1 MPLHLLVPSLLRVS
15 PTPTPTEPHPL
26 HAHLKPLLQTARA
39 ASRKYTVELP
49 QILVHGGGA
58 GEIEEAVMWFALSC
72 ERADGGTGGE
82 AEEEERWAGMAG
94 PWEDPV
100 WRAAWLERM
109 ERREFKIQIL
119 LYFLKLSLP
128 GPAPAPPPS
137 SPKKRKRGQPKE
149 EVVPAELPADECLEI
164 FMDKMSMWQ
173 LMAGLENA
181 ASPVDTLATEKT
193 RDWMQ
198 VFFEEVVK
206 PQFEKQLPEMCALM
220 RSKLFPSSPSPSS
233 RDTSPST
240 SRATSPDIPKQKQ
253 KRDSSSTTST
263 SKTSQSQSQTRA
275 RTLTRNRSRSLSVS
289 LAQERLHRERE
300 RSSTSTGA
308 GTSKKRMLNREV
320 SMSRAFKPKPRA
332 TAHAEESQSQ
342 AAQKALRDAQKE
354 QEKREA
360 RERRE
365 RGVLLVEATPTKPKP
380 GLARSQSQSQSQSQL
395 GVSVQR
401 LARTQSSLFQPSSS
415 TSLLLRGEPVDSG
428 EEDAEGEE
436 EEEWYLP
443 GTSSPGVLIL
453 SPGLGRR
460 VGDAQILVDGTPTK
474 KKARLR

>member
-1 MPLHLLVPSLLRVS
+1 MVSPLHYQLSTRPKIPWNTAQERSIFTEFPFDTDLEQETDDQFVVRTYLQFLWLPESIMPLHLLVPSLLRVS
-15 PTPTPTEPHPL
+15 LSPTTTPTDPHPL
-26 HAHLKPLLQTARA
+26 HTHLKPLLQTARA
-39 ASRKYTVELP
+39 ASLKYTVELP

-82 AEEEERWAGMAG
+82 AEEEERWVGMAG

-128 GPAPAPPPS
+128 GPLPAPPPPP

-149 EVVPAELPADECLEI
+149 VKEKEEQEPPADECLEI

-181 ASPVDTLATEKT
+181 ARPLDTLATEKT

-206 PQFEKQLPEMCALM
+206 PQFEKQLPDMCALM
-220 RSKLFPSSPSPSS
+220 RSKLFPAFPSPSS
-233 RDTSPST
+233 CDTSPSS

-253 KRDSSSTTST
+253 KRDSSSTTISKT
-263 SKTSQSQSQTRA
+263 SKTRP
-275 RTLTRNRSRSLSVS
+275 LTRDRDRSRSLSVS
-289 LAQERLHRERE
+289 LAQERLRLDRE
-300 RSSTSTGA
+300 RSVTSTGMGT

-320 SMSRAFKPKPRA
+320 SMSRAFKPKPRP
-332 TAHAEESQSQ
+332 TVHAEESQ
-342 AAQKALRDAQKE
+342 AAQKAN
-354 QEKREA
+354 
-360 RERRE
+360 
-365 RGVLLVEATPTKPKP
+365 VFKPKP
-380 GLARSQSQSQSQSQL
+380 KLNPQGP
-395 GVSVQR
+395 SV
-401 LARTQSSLFQPSSS
+401 
-415 TSLLLRGEPVDSG
+415 
-428 EEDAEGEE
+428 
-436 EEEWYLP
+436 Y
-443 GTSSPGVLIL
+443 
-453 SPGLGRR
+453 
-460 VGDAQILVDGTPTK
+460 
-474 KKARLR
+474 